1 MVTSVLSLPGL
12 TPLQGNRFRQSNRL
26 HVPLH
31 DNCLLQ
37 SHMPK
42 PHPQHPPLSAAGD
55 RRRISAIVLR
65 DSVSRVSPLYTCSE
79 AGYYFLQ
86 RTCLV
91 KDLASHKKLQGRG
104 GGASLS
110 APDSPELGQCLRP
123 GQGQPIPRRPS
134 PGHPRAGSAPAPPRS
149 PLPDHRPPS
158 GGLGRTGTRLW
169 EASRSQAWHTVYQ
182 AASSSDGGPA
192 HAPGDLAAA
201 PRALASG
208 TRPLGRGLAQVPGS
222 AGRPASFGESRQAE
236 PGLQWPWRDT
246 CHLRQRASRVPSMA
260 GFSPEPWPGH

>member
-123 GQGQPIPRRPS
+123 GQGQPIPRRPL
-134 PGHPRAGSAPAPPRS
+134 PGHPRKASQPAPPHS
-149 PLPDHRPPS
+149 PLPGPS
-158 GGLGRTGTRLW
+158 ASLGRTGQDR
-169 EASRSQAWHTVYQ
+169 EPGV
-182 AASSSDGGPA
+182 GG
-192 HAPGDLAAA
+192 
-201 PRALASG
+201 RQISALAH
-208 TRPLGRGLAQVPGS
+208 RLPGC
-222 AGRPASFGESRQAE
+222 
-236 PGLQWPWRDT
+236 LV
-246 CHLRQRASRVPSMA
+246 L
-260 GFSPEPWPGH
+260 